1 MRVMQTQAVI
11 NIDRPIQEVWNYL
24 DDHRNDLVWRRPSLR
39 KLDQVG
45 SGPVVVGTRFE
56 GAVAAIGPKQYPYV
70 NEITAY
76 EPPTR
81 VAWKAISSAGWLIGS
96 EGSYTLQA
104 DGDRRTRMIFSITL
118 EPITFAGRVVSPLMR
133 PMGPNLVMPLLK
145 QLKDA
150 LDKQRSA
157 APTPVG

>member
-1 MRVMQTQAVI
+1 MQTQVTI
-11 NIDRPIQEVWNYL
+11 TIDRSVQDVWDYL

-45 SGPVVVGTRFE
+45 TDPVGVGTKFE
-56 GAVAAIGPKQYPYV
+56 GAMAAIGPKQYPYV

-76 EPPTR
+76 EPPNR
-81 VAWKAISSAGWLIGS
+81 VAWKAISSAGWVIGRQ
-96 EGSYTLQA
+96 GSYVLEA

-118 EPITFAGRVVSPLMR
+118 EPITFAGKLVAPLMS

-145 QLKDA
+145 QLKEA
-150 LDKQRSA
+150 LEKQRSA